1 VAADDR
7 ADEVTAAMLAQLL
20 EQKGFTTLAFSSSG
34 PSPNE
39 VLALIEPGHNDVVCI
54 SALPPYAFAP
64 ARAVCK
70 QIRERY
76 PKLKVMVC
84 AWGFTGDAQKAKAR
98 FERTQP
104 DRVSTSLAQAVEHVE
119 ELLGRKP
126 EAVASENA
134 VSALP

>member
-1 VAADDR
+1 
-7 ADEVTAAMLAQLL
+7 
-20 EQKGFTTLAFSSSG
+20 
-34 PSPNE
+34 
-39 VLALIEPGHNDVVCI
+39 
-54 SALPPYAFAP
+54 
-64 ARAVCK
+64 
-70 QIRERY
+70 
-76 PKLKVMVC
+76 MVC

-126 EAVASENA
+126 EAVALENA